1 MWFLPIM
8 QRIARIG
15 AFLAAMGLLLLPAIW
30 NGFPLLQFDTG
41 GYIAR
46 WHEGTLEQSRSTVY
60 GLFLNLLGKPDF
72 WPAVLVQA
80 ALTVWVLSLM
90 LRTFGH
96 QNRPALLI
104 VVAALLTALTS
115 LPWLASMLLTDIFA
129 GLAVLAFYLVVF
141 ADAALAR
148 IERYGLIALI
158 AFLIATHNATFAV
171 LLALIVVAT
180 LVFAIF
186 GIGSPASIAPGAA
199 ALALGALMLVGA
211 NYAVAGRVAWTPG
224 GIALTF
230 GRMLQDGIVARYL
243 AEHCPD
249 PRLKLCVHRHELP
262 ADADTFFWGRG
273 VFDRLGGFEGLNG
286 EMRTIV
292 VDSLREYPVQQAKSA
307 FIAVARQLLRVSSGE
322 GVVNTIWHTY
332 EIIKKFAPDAVPGMR
347 AARQQ
352 RDGIH
357 FGFINRIHVPVALV
371 SMLLLVPLMALGL
384 RLSAYADLGLLA
396 ATATLAILANAVICG
411 VLANPHDR
419 YGARLVWIA
428 TVVVVLCAL
437 RPVARARLSAA
448 RLGS

>member
-1 MWFLPIM
+1 MVPAAM
-8 QRIARIG
+8 QRIARLG
-15 AFLAAMGLLLLPAIW
+15 AYLAATGLLLVPAIW
-30 NGFPLLQFDTG
+30 NGFPFLQYDTG
-41 GYIAR
+41 GYLAR
-46 WHEGTLEQSRSTVY
+46 WHEGTLEHSRSTVY
-60 GLFLNLLGKPDF
+60 GLFLNVLAQPDF
-72 WPAVLVQA
+72 WPAIVVQA
-80 ALTVWVLSLM
+80 GLVVWVLALM
-90 LRTFGH
+90 LRAFGYGG
-96 QNRPALLI
+96 RPGFLI
-104 VVAALLTALTS
+104 IVTAVTAVLTT
-115 LPWLASMLLTDIFA
+115 LPWLASVLFTDIFA
-129 GLAVLAFYLVVF
+129 GPAVLALYLLMF
-141 ADAALAR
+141 AAAALSR
-148 IERYGLIALI
+148 WERYALIVLI
-158 AFLIATHNATFAV
+158 AFFAATHSATFAV
-171 LLALIVVAT
+171 LVALVAAGALAFGVAR
-180 LVFAIF
+180 I
-186 GIGSPASIAPGAA
+186 ASAGGLARGAA

-211 NYAVAGRVAWTPG
+211 NYAVAGRLAWTPG
-224 GIALTF
+224 GPALVF
-230 GRMLQDGIVARYL
+230 GRMLQDGFVARYL
-243 AEHCPD
+243 AERCPD

-273 VFDRLGGFEGLNG
+273 VFDRLGGFDGLDE
-286 EMRTIV
+286 EMATIV
-292 VDSLREYPVQQAKSA
+292 IESLREYPLQQAGSA
-307 FIAVARQLLRVSSGE
+307 LVATARQLVSVGSGE

-332 EIIKKFAPDAVPGMR
+332 AIIEKFVPASVPAMR